1 MRSTQGITIV
11 AKKLHLA
18 LMTIVLA
25 LILTGCG
32 QRSDQDEVSFS
43 DNTLAAPLP
52 AALKLTAT
60 QILVVEVI
68 DGGNTIPCTNL
79 SVDTVNDTFTC
90 NITLSSGPHTL
101 TLVHLVIDST
111 YTYGPDPVRVAT
123 TSGIVVDVVPGQ
135 TTPAD
140 FSSATLTY
148 NDDDGDGINNL
159 DELTAG
165 TDPADAVCILGTS
178 LIGSCVLGT

>member
-1 MRSTQGITIV
+1 MRRTQGITIV

-32 QRSDQDEVSFS
+32 QKSDQDEVSFS
-43 DNTLAAPLP
+43 DDTLAAPLP

-60 QILVVEVI
+60 QTLVVEVI
-68 DGGNTIPCTNL
+68 DGGKTIPCTNL

-90 NITLSSGPHTL
+90 NITLSGGSHTL

-111 YTYGPDPVRVAT
+111 YDPNNPVRVAT
-123 TSGIVVDVVPGQ
+123 TSGIVVNVVPGQ

-140 FSSATLTY
+140 FSTATLTY

-178 LIGSCVLGT
+178 LIGSCELGT